1 MEGKMDL
8 SQRLPVVLA
17 CALAAGSLLIAAP
30 AAHASTG
37 KQLFDSR
44 CATCH
49 KKTGA
54 GGLKFGTVVS
64 ADLRSPGLEKMYK
77 NDDNLILRAILQ
89 GRDEDGQ
96 PLDAPMPHWNGV
108 ISKKQA
114 LLIVG
119 YLKTLCCSKAG
130 EPNEPS
136 ETTEQQ

>member
-1 MEGKMDL
+1 MNL
-8 SQRLPVVLA
+8 SLRLPAALA

-30 AAHASTG
+30 AAHAALTG

-64 ADLRSPGLEKMYK
+64 ADLRSPGLEKMYH

-96 PLDAPMPHWNGV
+96 PLDAPMPHWKGV
-108 ISKKQA
+108 IGKKQA
-114 LLIVG
+114 QLIVG
-119 YLKTLCCSKAG
+119 YLKTLCCSTNG
-130 EPNEPS
+130 EPNEPT
-136 ETTEQQ
+136 EKTEQQ